1 MDTPGKAY
9 QFTRDWFNQTAAHW
23 NTLFR
28 NLQWDF
34 ECPRTLVEIGSYEGA
49 SAVWMLEHLARHPDS
64 RLYCLDTFEGSI
76 EHSAGEKDQLRRRFD
91 HNIGASGKANQV
103 EVLAGRSDDGLLQL
117 LSRGVRADFVYVD
130 GSHQAADVLADAV
143 LGWKLLK
150 PGGLM
155 IFDDY
160 IWPVY
165 QDQPLKNPKIAID
178 AFVNCH
184 LDQLRFVVTPQRTQF
199 GLLKQ
204 PPVEFVK

>member
-1 MDTPGKAY
+1 MNTSSKPY
-9 QFTRDWFNQTAAHW
+9 RFTRDWFTQTAAHW
-23 NTLFR
+23 GQLFR
-28 NLQWDF
+28 NLKWNF
-34 ECPRTLVEIGSYEGA
+34 EQPRTLVEIGSYEGA
-49 SAVWMLEHLARHPDS
+49 SAVWMLEQLAQHPDT

-76 EHSAGEKDQLRRRFD
+76 EHDAAEKDRLRQRFD
-91 HNIGASGKANQV
+91 YNINTSGKAAQV
-103 EVLAGRSDDGLLQL
+103 EVLAGRSDDGLVQL
-117 LSRGVRADFVYVD
+117 LSRGIRADFVYVD
-130 GSHQAADVLADAV
+130 GSHQAADVLADAI

-165 QDQPLKNPKIAID
+165 QNQPLKNPKIAID

-199 GLLKQ
+199 GLLKV
-204 PPVEFVK
+204 PPMEFTK